1 MRLPSVRK
9 WLARFGA
16 LGAGALVL
24 HAADSRSL
32 FPDPIIAKGKGFEI
46 RQSDVEQA
54 VISLKATMATQGQT
68 IPPAQMSSVE
78 ARMLDRMILTR
89 ILMQRATDADKEKA
103 REEADRFIANT
114 RSRAPSEESYR
125 RQLIAVGIKPEVF
138 EARAYEQAIVETLI
152 RREIRDTITIP
163 DADVRAA
170 YDEGLDALARDVR
183 ATIQKMEAS
192 GQTNNQFY
200 ADARDRFADLT
211 RANLARLDRPETV
224 RSAVIMVHTVD
235 TLTREPL
242 TAEQRAEKLKRL
254 EAARARLLAGEDFAK
269 VAREV
274 SEDPEVQRT
283 GGEYTSTRTSV
294 GVPELRDA
302 LFTLPVG
309 EVSPVLT
316 TRQGLYLLKVLER
329 IPAGKMPF
337 EQVANDLREHLLNQ
351 EVEKRLP
358 DYFDKLKQEFNV
370 EVNTTEPR

>member
-9 WLARFGA
+9 WLAWIGA

-78 ARMLDRMILTR
+78 SRMLDRMILTR
-89 ILMQRATDADKEKA
+89 ILMQRATDADKAKA

-200 ADARDRFADLT
+200 ADARARFADLT

-254 EAARARLLAGEDFAK
+254 EAARARLVAGEDFAR

-294 GVPELRDA
+294 GLPELRDA

-316 TRQGLYLLKVLER
+316 TRQGLYLVKVLER

-358 DYFDKLKQEFNV
+358 DYFDKLKREFNV
-370 EVNTTEPR
+370 EVNTTEAR

>member
-9 WLARFGA
+9 WLAWIGA

-78 ARMLDRMILTR
+78 SRMLDRMILTR
-89 ILMQRATDADKEKA
+89 ILMQRATDADKAKA

-200 ADARDRFADLT
+200 ADARARFADLT

-242 TAEQRAEKLKRL
+242 TAEQRAEKPPGPASWPVKTSPGSPGKFRKTRRCSAPVASTRPPGLRW
-254 EAARARLLAGEDFAK
+254 ACRNCATPFSPSRWARSARCSPRARGCTWSKCWSGYPRAK
-269 VAREV
+269 CPSSR
-274 SEDPEVQRT
+274 SPM
-283 GGEYTSTRTSV
+283 TS
-294 GVPELRDA
+294 
-302 LFTLPVG
+302 
-309 EVSPVLT
+309 
-316 TRQGLYLLKVLER
+316 
-329 IPAGKMPF
+329 
-337 EQVANDLREHLLNQ
+337 AN
-351 EVEKRLP
+351 
-358 DYFDKLKQEFNV
+358 
-370 EVNTTEPR
+370 TC